1 MKPQTLY
8 LHSLAFYREMESQ
21 AKIEPGGM
29 LLFEGHTSKVLNH
42 LGISTSWWSQIIRTL
57 VEHGNIMVLQKGSVH
72 QASIINLRS
81 EPSEEKISESDLTRR
96 GQGATLVARLE
107 KRVGALE
114 GWRESQAGLNV
125 PRAMLDL
132 EQRIAHLERIAGL
145 TQD

>member
-1 MKPQTLY
+1 
-8 LHSLAFYREMESQ
+8 
-21 AKIEPGGM
+21 M
-29 LLFEGHTSKVLNH
+29 LLFDGHHTKILNY
-42 LGISTSWWSQIIRTL
+42 LGISTSYWSKIMRTL
-57 VEHGNIMVLQKGSVH
+57 IEHGNIVVLRKGNVRQTSL
-72 QASIINLRS
+72 ITLRS
-81 EPSEEKISESDLTRR
+81 EPSEEKISESDLTRPDD
-96 GQGATLVARLE
+96 GATLVARLE

>member
-8 LHSLAFYREMESQ
+8 LHSLAFYRELESQ
-21 AKIEPGGM
+21 AKTEPGGM
-29 LLFEGHTSKVLNH
+29 LLFDGHHTKILNY
-42 LGISTSWWSQIIRTL
+42 LGISTSYWSKIMRTL
-57 VEHGNIMVLQKGSVH
+57 IEHGNIVVLRKGNVRQTSL
-72 QASIINLRS
+72 ITLRS
-81 EPSEEKISESDLTRR
+81 EPSEEKISESDLTRPDD
-96 GQGATLVARLE
+96 GATLVARLE